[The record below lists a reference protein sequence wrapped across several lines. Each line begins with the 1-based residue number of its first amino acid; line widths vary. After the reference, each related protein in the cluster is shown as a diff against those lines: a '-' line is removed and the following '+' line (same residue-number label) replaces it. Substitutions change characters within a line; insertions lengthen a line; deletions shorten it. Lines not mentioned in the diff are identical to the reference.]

1 MSDDKNKHQHHI
13 LSNAA
18 SMWVFIFLLVFT
30 VITVAIAQF
39 DFGQLNFPIAMLIAT
54 VKAFAVVLFFM
65 GMKYDSND
73 NRVIFAT
80 SFIFLFIFLGFTAMD
95 LFSRGQIRVVGS
107 PLMAVVSDKVFDK
120 PWLPTEEIVA
130 HGKEIYVKQA
140 CATCHGD
147 EGLGNGPA
155 GIALGARN
163 FHEEAGWKNGRNPAQ
178 VFGTLTKGLNAMP
191 AYSTISESD
200 RWAVAHYVLTLGPK
214 APEVT
219 EADLAKV
226 GVDPN
231 QQGAGENKQRTLP
244 VNFAEKIYL
253 KEI

>member
-1 MSDDKNKHQHHI
+1 MSEDKNKHHHI
-13 LSNAA
+13 LSN
-18 SMWVFIFLLVFT
+18 STSLWVFIFLLVFT

-39 DFGQLNFPIAMLIAT
+39 DFGSLNFPVAMLIAT
-54 VKAFAVVLFFM
+54 AKAFAVVLFFM
-65 GMKYDSND
+65 GMKYDAND
-73 NRVIFAT
+73 NRAIFGS

-130 HGKEIYVKQA
+130 HGKAVYVEQA

-155 GIALGARN
+155 GVALAARN

-178 VFGTLTKGLNAMP
+178 VFQTLTKGLNAMP

-200 RWAVAHYVLTLGPK
+200 RWAVSHFLLTWGSS
-214 APEVT
+214 APAVT
-219 EADLAKV
+219 DEDLAKI
-226 GVDPN
+226 GIDPN
-231 QQGAGENKQRTLP
+231 QEGAEEKRQRTLP
-244 VNFAEKIYL
+244 VNFAERIYL